1 MAAGNVI
8 SPKQIV
14 DSVVVTECLAK
25 TASEEDENE
34 EPSETEARGRPPT
47 NEDPQYL
54 ASMALIV
61 LCVKLH
67 FEHPSEFVPEVR
79 NGLTFL
85 LKNLILCL
93 PEERGSAASL
103 VEPHGGPPHPW
114 DQRQR
119 NLSTA
124 ALSAIH
130 AVLWLRSDR
139 SFLQSSLLH
148 SFNSQSFVFL
158 KILTVIKSAK
168 PNSTRGL
175 GQGAVVGEQQ
185 DSTSSRVQVRETV
198 VLALNVLTSIFKHS
212 SLTKDVFAQLVG
224 FSRLLSCLQVRDSA
238 SCKRICTSVGLSV
251 TRVSKTSFL
260 IACLSAQSPALLHDT
275 LKCFFPLPL
284 QSSIAR
290 PGREIFSCL
299 FSAAFESKS
308 WVEDEAKISFSSPSN
323 PTLSNPGFLKL
334 ILDLIRH
341 ADSSLTQE
349 VNSLTFSLFLVADT
363 QLFKRL
369 CPSVGPA
376 VHEHES
382 KSA

>member
-1 MAAGNVI
+1 MPSPPPFLLSKKSARLSPSSILEGPTTRNWPSIPIRLNPDILPWMFEHLVGDNGNTKKLSGNADPKSTISSTSIWVKLHLLHAIGAMAAGNVI

-54 ASMALIV
+54 ASMALIM

-93 PEERGSAASL
+93 PEERASAASL

-130 AVLWLRSDR
+130 AILWLRSDR

-168 PNSTRGL
+168 LNSTRGL
-175 GQGAVVGEQQ
+175 GQGAEVGEQQ
-185 DSTSSRVQVRETV
+185 DSISSRVQVRETV

-224 FSRLLSCLQVRDSA
+224 FSRLLS
-238 SCKRICTSVGLSV
+238 
-251 TRVSKTSFL
+251 
-260 IACLSAQSPALLHDT
+260 
-275 LKCFFPLPL
+275 
-284 QSSIAR
+284 
-290 PGREIFSCL
+290 
-299 FSAAFESKS
+299 
-308 WVEDEAKISFSSPSN
+308 
-323 PTLSNPGFLKL
+323 
-334 ILDLIRH
+334 
-341 ADSSLTQE
+341 
-349 VNSLTFSLFLVADT
+349 
-363 QLFKRL
+363 
-369 CPSVGPA
+369 
-376 VHEHES
+376 
-382 KSA
+382 